1 MVYFMLLLIKLVFLF
16 SQFYVC
22 GFANDNKRVKKFAVG
37 RTRFMIMSLTACYTR
52 IAVGD
57 CRDGIL
63 FYAYHVVCDNILDRA
78 CFFIIF
84 AFNFPF
90 IYWKP
95 FLFST
100 TLWNNRIMSSCFYA

>member
-1 MVYFMLLLIKLVFLF
+1 MVCLLLLLIKLVFLF

-37 RTRFMIMSLTACYTR
+37 RTRFMIMSLTAYHTR

-63 FYAYHVVCDNILDRA
+63 FYAYHVVCDIVFRQFQARQSLVFHLI
-78 CFFIIF
+78 CF
-84 AFNFPF
+84 
-90 IYWKP
+90 
-95 FLFST
+95 
-100 TLWNNRIMSSCFYA
+100 